1 MTVWLRAAVAGS
13 GSRPRRGERG
23 GRGVVLGLRAVD
35 GGLADVLLLQE
46 LAVALQG
53 RSGVREIGGGARD
66 LRLARRDD
74 LGRLALVD
82 PRETWP
88 FVTRSPTSARSST
101 IRPAICAAT
110 VDWRTASTTP
120 SAA

>member
-1 MTVWLRAAVAGS
+1 MALRRRGRAGS
-13 GSRPRRGERG
+13 RLRRGECGR
-23 GRGVVLGLRAVD
+23 RGVILGLRPVD

-46 LAVALQG
+46 LAVAVEGALAFT
-53 RSGVREIGGGARD
+53 RSAVARAICASLD
-66 LRLARRDD
+66 AT
-74 LGRLALVD
+74 
-82 PRETWP
+82 TWVAWRSSIRASTCP
-88 FVTRSPTSARSST
+88 FATRSPTSARSST